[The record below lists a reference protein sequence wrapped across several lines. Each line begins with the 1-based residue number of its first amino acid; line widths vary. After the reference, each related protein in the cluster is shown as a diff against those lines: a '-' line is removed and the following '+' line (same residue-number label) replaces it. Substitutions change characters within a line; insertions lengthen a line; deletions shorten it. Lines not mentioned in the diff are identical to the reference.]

1 VSLSREIHSHLE
13 LRRQRCERI
22 VPLPNRPEDK
32 ELNSR
37 KGFQNIIGQTKVDEL
52 MMFWLSVV
60 PIRR

>member
-1 VSLSREIHSHLE
+1 MRTDCAI
-13 LRRQRCERI
+13 
-22 VPLPNRPEDK
+22 PNRPEDK

-37 KGFQNIIGQTKVDEL
+37 KAFQNIIGQTEVDEL